1 MRHPPGQLSELIIA
15 AVAIATA
22 LALHLALFVFMG
34 SH

>member
-1 MRHPPGQLSELIIA
+1 MRHPPAELSDLIIA

-22 LALHLALFVFMG
+22 LALHLVVFAFMA